1 MMFETLMIVTVCT
14 LPLNSGMLSWTHQT
28 LDSEGPLLAHFSVVF
43 PFLGRISWLDIW
55 ISCYLSSRDL
65 LVGKG

>member
-1 MMFETLMIVTVCT
+1 MFEKLMIVTVST
-14 LPLNSGMLSWTHQT
+14 LPLNSDLLSWVHQT
-28 LDSEGPLLAHFSVVF
+28 LDSEGPSLAHFRVVF

-55 ISCYLSSRDL
+55 ISCYLRSRDL